1 MGLRLRLLHRHDVF
15 AATGAVGKKVMK
27 KAFPFVAGIVLLGV
41 PFIGTPQYYLHIMIT
56 ILIWSLVC
64 TGWSLMGRF
73 GLVSLGHGAFMSVGG
88 YGSALMWNHLGL
100 TPWVGIPLSMLIAAV
115 LAFIVG
121 YPSFRFRIVGH
132 YFALVTLAL
141 SEIVRLVIVA
151 TRDHTGGSLGFTP
164 NRDGDGTSL
173 YAFQF
178 ADRETF
184 YFIALAAWALGLVI
198 WRAVDK

>member
-1 MGLRLRLLHRHDVF
+1 
-15 AATGAVGKKVMK
+15 
-27 KAFPFVAGIVLLGV
+27 
-41 PFIGTPQYYLHIMIT
+41 
-56 ILIWSLVC
+56 
-64 TGWSLMGRF
+64 
-73 GLVSLGHGAFMSVGG
+73 MSVGG